1 MNTERVSIV
10 QHTSASLMI
19 NENYDS
25 DVQKD
30 MEMGLN
36 KIVPE
41 SFPYIHTSEGPD
53 DMVKK
58 KKYKLKVSN
67 LVN

>member
-1 MNTERVSIV
+1 MV
-10 QHTSASLMI
+10 
-19 NENYDS
+19 NENADP

-41 SFPYIHTSEGPD
+41 NFPYIHTDEGPD
-53 DMVKK
+53 DMVSKAVYAGQLGGKK
-58 KKYKLKVSN
+58 INTYQISN
-67 LVN
+67 